1 YLVALEVRG
10 RCSGRIIRFPLVMVE
25 VDGGRYLVA
34 MLGERTNWVRN
45 VRAADGI
52 ATLLHGR
59 REDVRL
65 EEVPANLRA
74 PVLEAYLDRSPG
86 ASAHIPVAPGDPPAR
101 IELAASAIP
110 VFRVL
115 PTPAPVPV
123 AA

>member
-1 YLVALEVRG
+1 
-10 RCSGRIIRFPLVMVE
+10 MVV
-25 VDGGRYLVA
+25 VDSERYLVA

-45 VRAADGI
+45 VRAAGGI

-65 EEVPANLRA
+65 EEISADLRA
-74 PVLEAYLDRSPG
+74 PVLEAYLERSPG
-86 ASAHIPVAPGDPPAR
+86 ARAHIPVAPGDPPAR
-101 IELAASAIP
+101 IQQAASAIP

-115 PTPAPVPV
+115 PAAASVPV